1 MEQQAART
9 LLLFD
14 LMNPKNTQLS
24 RFSLLN
30 GPRLEIVTHR
40 PHIKG
45 ATLHLS
51 TLLLLSAQ
59 SFDVIMT

>member
-30 GPRLEIVTHR
+30 GPVLKLLPTGPIL
-40 PHIKG
+40 KG